1 MNMDVE
7 ECVKEWED
15 LATDYKRLEVWLD
28 DSQICSHFAPSYSL
42 TAVILRII
50 GI

>member
-15 LATDYKRLEVWLD
+15 LATDYKRLEVWLN
-28 DSQICSHFAPSYSL
+28 DS
-42 TAVILRII
+42 
-50 GI
+50 